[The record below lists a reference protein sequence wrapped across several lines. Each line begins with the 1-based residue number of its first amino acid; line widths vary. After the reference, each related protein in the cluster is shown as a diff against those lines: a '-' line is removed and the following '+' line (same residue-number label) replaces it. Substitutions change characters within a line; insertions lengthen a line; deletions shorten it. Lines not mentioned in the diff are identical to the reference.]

1 MLPILLG
8 GLAKSAGSSVAK
20 SALSGI
26 GKALVPGSDPDE
38 KKKDSEVPKEETTT
52 TTTTT
57 GDKIADSVSSQRNK
71 EDDTK
76 RDISKSLFERSG
88 NIEKDASVAAIT
100 PVGDSNDILQEIS
113 STLTEMLALQKD
125 VSEPDSADLREKF
138 TGRFEKKEDTVGK
151 KLAGSTNKTTTTT
164 EKGKSEGGM
173 GLGMMAALGI
183 GGIGALSSF
192 GYQNTEGSMSDKV
205 AGGLGDAAQRL
216 SFGMLDGKEVTAKIQ
231 AFFKT
236 ITEGFNKGLQFLQDM
251 FGVKLIDEGEGNI
264 FQKLGAGIKNS
275 IQAAYT
281 AITESEIYKN
291 LKEMF
296 TGIID
301 LDADVTKSGFN
312 KLKKSIMDGFE
323 SMMDSL
329 VSGIFDSLGRI
340 TIPQDAMFFG
350 GRSLGSLMGGKA
362 TSKLDI
368 AKEELDTFDERNKG
382 AFGLKRTMS
391 ATRKM
396 LDDKVK
402 AAEKGKDY
410 QVSEGLQ
417 KEIDKENKYREEKGL
432 PPLIPQEAT
441 PNTDSVNP
449 DNPNSD
455 LSKMKVVRTFE
466 SMKFGEKGF
475 NLAKPENASNQPQPP
490 VNISTQN
497 TNINKGTT
505 LAVAKSG
512 PRLNNTD
519 TAFLNSVMKTMPG

>member
-76 RDISKSLFERSG
+76 RDISKSLFEPSE

-100 PVGDSNDILQEIS
+100 PVGDNNDILQEIS

-138 TGRFEKKEDTVGK
+138 TGRFEEKEDTVGK

-164 EKGKSEGGM
+164 EKEKSKGGM

-183 GGIGALSSF
+183 GGIGALGF
-192 GYQNTEGSMSDKV
+192 DGFKDTEGSMSDKI
-205 AGGLGDAAQRL
+205 AGGLGGAAERL
-216 SFGMLDGKEVTAKIQ
+216 SFGMLDGKEITAKIQ
-231 AFFKT
+231 AFFKAV
-236 ITEGFNKGLQFLQDM
+236 TEGFNKGLQFLQDM

-264 FQKLGAGIKNS
+264 FEKLGAGIKNS

-301 LDADVTKSGFN
+301 LDADATKSGFN

-329 VSGIFDSLGRI
+329 VGAIFGSVAKI
-340 TIPQDAMFFG
+340 TIPNSTTMDVLGLG
-350 GRSLGSLMGGKA
+350 GRSLGNIMGA
-362 TSKLDI
+362 
-368 AKEELDTFDERNKG
+368 DTVV
-382 AFGLKRTMS
+382 
-391 ATRKM
+391 TRQ
-396 LDDKVK
+396 DQAQVK
-402 AAEKGKDY
+402 
-410 QVSEGLQ
+410 
-417 KEIDKENKYREEKGL
+417 IDKAQEEYTKYKDEVSFGGRLLDYKTDNRLSSNLAKAKQSYSELEESGKGREKITPFEKEMGKGTL
-432 PPLIPQEAT
+432 PDLIP
-441 PNTDSVNP
+441 DSSS
-449 DNPNSD
+449 SD
-455 LSKMKVVRTFE
+455 ISKIKVVRSFE
-466 SMKFGEKGF
+466 AQKFGEKGF
-475 NLAKPENASNQPQPP
+475 NLAKPENASNQSQPP